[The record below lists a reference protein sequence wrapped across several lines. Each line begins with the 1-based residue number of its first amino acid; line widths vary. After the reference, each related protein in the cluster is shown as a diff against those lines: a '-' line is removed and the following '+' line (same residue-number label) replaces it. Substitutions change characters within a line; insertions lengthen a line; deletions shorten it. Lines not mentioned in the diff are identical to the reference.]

1 MLFQFCIHY
10 LDCGCLLLV
19 VTPEVLK
26 QRVNGGR
33 VDTGR
38 VGAGRVDPKRVEDE
52 LQTQFLGQHTI
63 VPALR

>member
-1 MLFQFCIHY
+1 M
-10 LDCGCLLLV
+10 V

-38 VGAGRVDPKRVEDE
+38 VDAGRVDPKRVEDE